1 MSSTRECA
9 AVQERRIAAKFAG
22 IANNSSGSGRFN
34 KSDVMLQNTD
44 MLIECKTCVKPKES
58 FSIKKEW
65 IEKLKQ
71 ECYSMGVS
79 NGVIAF
85 NFNYDDYK
93 DYYVIDDKLMRF
105 LVEKLR
111 EEQNE

>member
-9 AVQERRIAAKFAG
+9 SIQERRIAAKLG
-22 IANNSSGSGRFN
+22 GMANSSSGSGKFN
-34 KSDVMLQNTD
+34 KSDVSLKGAD
-44 MLIECKTCVKPKES
+44 ILIECKTAVSPKES
-58 FSIKKEW
+58 FSIKKDW

-71 ECYSMGVS
+71 ETYSMGYS
-79 NGVIAF
+79 NGVLAF
-85 NFNYDDYK
+85 NFFYEDRQ

-111 EEQNE
+111 EENE